1 MPLYHLCYC
10 VLWLLLLLLSSTAV
24 AAMPPRGRRLG
35 VRIDKAELQDVRKDR
50 TINLKLAELAD
61 GIVRIARV
69 HMRVD
74 LR

>member
-1 MPLYHLCYC
+1 
-10 VLWLLLLLLSSTAV
+10 
-24 AAMPPRGRRLG
+24 MPPRGRRLG